1 MNIIQ
6 KGLYLFYQK
15 PYRTDGKSYS
25 PRKFHKRYKAKEVM
39 LDDFRMVTIGKKE
52 TGCRHVLFFHGGAY
66 ISEANLVH
74 RLMAEKLAEH
84 GYRVTCLDYPMAP
97 EYTAEHTNQWVVS
110 AYKKLLELY
119 PDDIFYAF
127 GDSAGGGLALIFLML
142 LRDQGVHPV
151 PKKCVLASPWL
162 DVSMSNPGMGDLIG
176 KDRLLSCDGLIYAGE
191 KYAGEL
197 GTKSPYV
204 SPIYGDLNGLGDILM
219 FYSSK
224 ELLEPDCEKFID
236 LVSNAAGTTIIAHKA
251 EGLFH
256 AYIMLPVLNKSKE
269 AFGQILAFL
278 R

>member
-6 KGLYLFYQK
+6 KGLYLLYQK

-25 PRKFHKRYKAKEVM
+25 PRKFHERYKAKEM
-39 LDDFRMVTIGKKE
+39 ILDQFRMVTIGKKE
-52 TGCRHVLFFHGGAY
+52 TASRHILFFHGGAY

-74 RLMAEKLAEH
+74 RLMAEKFAEH

-97 EYTAEHTNQWVVS
+97 EFTADYTNRWIVS
-110 AYKKLLELY
+110 AYKKLLGLY

-142 LRDQGVHPV
+142 LRDQGVLPV
-151 PKKCVLASPWL
+151 PKKCVVASPWL
-162 DVSMSNPGMGDLIG
+162 DVSMSNPAMGGLIE
-176 KDRLLSCDGLIYAGE
+176 KDKLLSCDGLIYAGE

-197 GTKSPYV
+197 GTMSPYV
-204 SPIYGDLNGLGDILM
+204 SPIYGNLDGLGEILM

-224 ELLEPDCEKFID
+224 ELLEPDCERFIG
-236 LVSNAAGTTIIAHKA
+236 LVAKAVGTSITVHKA

-269 AFGQILAFL
+269 AFVQILAFL
-278 R
+278 K